1 MNLLKSSNLV
11 LNRLGGRPRIE
22 DLLRKILFGQ
32 IFRLNSLNK
41 VPIRF
46 IYSKNLIQNG
56 FFSLRFLFLGSLL
69 VLLLLLLTGQ
79 AWALSTDR
87 EQPINIKA
95 DRLDVDDA
103 KGLGI
108 YRGNVV
114 LTQGS
119 ARLNADVIRVYS
131 NAQRE
136 LNRVEAMGK
145 PAKFRQ
151 LMDETREEVTGQALE
166 IIYRVAEEYVVFK
179 GRAYFWKCGDEFS
192 GNQIEY
198 FAPQALV
205 KASQSKQ
212 GDERV
217 NVTLSPQSKEGE
229 NGSLPCLSRS
239 TSPSAVQDK

>member
-1 MNLLKSSNLV
+1 MNLLKSSNL
-11 LNRLGGRPRIE
+11 
-22 DLLRKILFGQ
+22 
-32 IFRLNSLNK
+32 
-41 VPIRF
+41 
-46 IYSKNLIQNG
+46 
-56 FFSLRFLFLGSLL
+56 FFSLL
-69 VLLLLLLTGQ
+69 VLILLLFMGQ
-79 AWALSTDR
+79 AWALSADR
-87 EQPINIKA
+87 EQPINIEA

-103 KGLGI
+103 KGLGV

-136 LNRVEAMGK
+136 LNRVEAIGK

-179 GRAYFWKCGDEFS
+179 GSAYFWKCGDEFA
-192 GNQIEY
+192 GNRIEY

-217 NVTLSPQSKEGE
+217 NVTLLPQSKEGE
-229 NGSLPCLSRS
+229 NGSLPCMSRS
-239 TSPSAVQDK
+239 TSPSAVQSK

>member
-1 MNLLKSSNLV
+1 MNFLKSSN
-11 LNRLGGRPRIE
+11 
-22 DLLRKILFGQ
+22 
-32 IFRLNSLNK
+32 
-41 VPIRF
+41 
-46 IYSKNLIQNG
+46 
-56 FFSLRFLFLGSLL
+56 FFSSFLLILI
-69 VLLLLLLTGQ
+69 LLLFMGQ

-87 EQPINIKA
+87 EQPINIEA

-103 KGLGI
+103 KGFGV

-136 LNRVEAMGK
+136 LIRVEAMGK

-166 IIYRVAEEYVVFK
+166 IIYRVSEEYVVLK

-192 GNQIEY
+192 GNRIEY

-212 GDERV
+212 GNERV
-217 NVTLSPQSKEGE
+217 NVTLLPQSKKGE
-229 NGSLPCLSRS
+229 NNSSTCMSRL
-239 TSPSAVQDK
+239 TSPSATQRK